1 MKDFEGKIDLREGFT
16 LYLNKPLTWSS
27 FSLVNKFRY
36 EACVHIG
43 IKKLKVGH
51 AGTLDP
57 LATGVMILCTGKN
70 TKHIEQLQQG
80 TKEYIAGIRLGATT
94 PTCDLESEP
103 DALFPTE
110 HITEELVRE
119 QLLNFIG
126 TIEQVPPIFSACKVD
141 GKRAYDLA
149 RQGEEVTLKSK
160 TISIQHIELLECR
173 LPDLKLRV
181 VCGKGTYIRSLA
193 RDLGTALASGAHLT
207 SLERTQVGEARIEN
221 CISLEELPQWLEK
234 HVVQAEHNERGNKNK
249 SSII

>member
-1 MKDFEGKIDLREGFT
+1 MKDFDGQIDLREGFT

-57 LATGVMILCTGKN
+57 LATGVMVLCTGKN
-70 TKHIEQLQQG
+70 TKQIEQLQQG
-80 TKEYIAGIRLGATT
+80 RKEYIAGIRFGATT
-94 PTCDLESEP
+94 PTCDLESQA
-103 DALFPTE
+103 DAFFPTE
-110 HITEELVRE
+110 HITLELIQE
-119 QLLNFIG
+119 QLKNFIG
-126 TIEQVPPIFSACKVD
+126 EIDQVPPIFSACKVD

-149 RQGEEVTLKSK
+149 RQGQEVELQSKRITIHSIEILDYKHPELTLR
-160 TISIQHIELLECR
+160 I
-173 LPDLKLRV
+173 

-193 RDLGTALASGAHLT
+193 RDLGTALSSGAHLI

-221 CISLEELPQWLEK
+221 CINLEDLPQWL
-234 HVVQAEHNERGNKNK
+234 AEHVIRAEVNQR
-249 SSII
+249 